1 MLVIGT
7 PWLAVVGLEEMF
19 ERLTA
24 ESLAGG
30 IFILIHLDGCT
41 RELIISTLADEQR

>member
-7 PWLAVVGLEEMF
+7 PWLAVVGLEETF

-30 IFILIHLDGCT
+30 IHTDPPGWM
-41 RELIISTLADEQR
+41 RKRADHIQFSR